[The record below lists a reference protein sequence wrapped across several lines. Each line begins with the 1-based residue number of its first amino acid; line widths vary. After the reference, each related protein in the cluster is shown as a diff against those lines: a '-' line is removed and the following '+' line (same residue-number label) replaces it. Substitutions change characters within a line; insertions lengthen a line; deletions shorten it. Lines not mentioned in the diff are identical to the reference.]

1 MPDNEKIRELS
12 AKITDGVKKT
22 FEGDNFKK
30 YLNSVSLF
38 HDYSMRNT
46 MLVLMQREN
55 VTHVAGYQSWKK
67 LNRFV
72 KRGEK
77 GISIIAPTTV
87 TVKKEKSIYDDYGNE
102 KFTAAGNPVTEQ
114 VKETCINFTVAHVYD
129 ISQTDGE
136 PLPEICRELQGD
148 VDNYEKIF
156 NALKSISPY
165 KVVFERIENDT
176 KGYCSFENKK
186 IALNLGMSEEQ
197 IIKTLI
203 HEFAH
208 AVLHKASDKS
218 QEQKE
223 IEAESVAYIVSDF
236 LGLETSGYSFDYIA
250 DWSRDMQLGELQQIL
265 DNIQSSAN
273 EIIHLLQEEMK
284 SLEKVQDQLIG
295 ETENLQNRLKQAAEK
310 SIELKNEKGLDLFEK
325 SHIQ

>member
-1 MPDNEKIRELS
+1 
-12 AKITDGVKKT
+12 
-22 FEGDNFKK
+22 
-30 YLNSVSLF
+30 
-38 HDYSMRNT
+38 
-46 MLVLMQREN
+46 
-55 VTHVAGYQSWKK
+55 
-67 LNRFV
+67 
-72 KRGEK
+72 
-77 GISIIAPTTV
+77 
-87 TVKKEKSIYDDYGNE
+87 
-102 KFTAAGNPVTEQ
+102 
-114 VKETCINFTVAHVYD
+114 
-129 ISQTDGE
+129 
-136 PLPEICRELQGD
+136 
-148 VDNYEKIF
+148 
-156 NALKSISPY
+156 
-165 KVVFERIENDT
+165 VFEKIENDT

-284 SLEKVQDQLIG
+284 SLEKVQDQQIG
-295 ETENLQNRLKQAAEK
+295 ETENLQDRLKQAAEK
-310 SIELKNEKGLDLFEK
+310 SIELKNEKGLNLFEK